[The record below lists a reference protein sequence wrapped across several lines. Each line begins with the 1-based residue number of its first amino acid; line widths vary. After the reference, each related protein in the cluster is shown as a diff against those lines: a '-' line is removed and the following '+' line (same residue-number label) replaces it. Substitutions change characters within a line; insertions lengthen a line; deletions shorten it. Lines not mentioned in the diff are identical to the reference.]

1 MNLVTSG
8 VLNPTQLPEGTS
20 PPCFT
25 EGGDSRDTLNLI
37 RGLLF
42 ADNQFDERLQA
53 LTMTDYKYQGSGNF
67 VMKLR

>member
-1 MNLVTSG
+1 MLYLIVSI
-8 VLNPTQLPEGTS
+8 S
-20 PPCFT
+20 KA
-25 EGGDSRDTLNLI
+25 LNLI